1 MEEVVERE
9 ARKMPIPD
17 DILDNKV
24 LGRELRRGL
33 EQGRLLRRLIEERF
47 GAVPPWAKARLASLP
62 VAQLEEIGVRILKA
76 ESLEELLR

>member
-1 MEEVVERE
+1 
-9 ARKMPIPD
+9 MPIPD

-24 LGRELRRGL
+24 LGREFRRGL
-33 EQGRLLRRLIEERF
+33 EQGEATLLRRQIEERF
-47 GAVPPWAKARLASLP
+47 GAPLPAWAAARLASLP

>member
-1 MEEVVERE
+1 
-9 ARKMPIPD
+9 MPIPD

-24 LGRELRRGL
+24 LGREFRRGL

-47 GAVPPWAKARLASLP
+47 GAVPPWAKARLVSLP
-62 VAQLEEIGVRILKA
+62 AAQLEEIGVRILKA